1 VEAGTASTLLH
12 QIGVRMNVSTKQSSV
27 VMVVFLL
34 LAGCGNGTVGTGS
47 SGTNTPAAVTIANLQ
62 QFSNTNGSA
71 STYTNAGVIDES
83 GVFFQP
89 LGTNGRTCATCHQAS
104 QDMALSADNMQA
116 LFTST
121 SGSDPLFNAV
131 DGANCPTVLTGDTA
145 GHSLILSKALI
156 RVAVTLPTTA
166 QFTITTLHDP
176 YGCAT
181 TLSSTGAQIVSVYRR
196 PLPTASLPYLSA
208 VMWDTRETLQPLTSA
223 TTFSANLDTDLTQ
236 QALDAVSTH
245 EQGLAVPTAAQTA
258 AIVAFEEGLYTAQ
271 AVDSVAGSLT
281 ANGGKGGAANLVA
294 QNYYPGI
301 NDAFGGDPTGAA
313 FNPVVF
319 TLYQSWRNSTNPA
332 QASIARGEDIFNTA
346 PLTITNVRGI
356 NDNTAL
362 GSPAALRGSC
372 STCHDAPNVG
382 SHSLPLTM
390 DTGTSRLA
398 ADETNQQIIN
408 GVNQLAAADVP
419 IYQISG
425 CTDALGHPV
434 TYTTTDPGKGLF
446 TGLCADVNRVKT
458 PSLRG
463 LAARSPY
470 FHNGSAAT
478 IQELVNFYDARFQM
492 GLNPQQ
498 KTDLENF
505 LNTL

>member
-1 VEAGTASTLLH
+1 MLH
-12 QIGVRMNVSTKQSSV
+12 RIGVRMLVSTKQSSV
-27 VMVVFLL
+27 VAKPFFTGMLAVLL
-34 LAGCGNGTVGTGS
+34 LAGCSGGTTGTGT
-47 SGTNTPAAVTIANLQ
+47 TNTNTTPAVTIANLQ
-62 QFSNTNGSA
+62 AFSNTNGSA

-104 QDMALSADNMQA
+104 QGMALSADSMQA

-121 SGSDPLFNAV
+121 SGTDPLFNAV
-131 DGANCPTVLTGDTA
+131 DGANCPTVVTGDSA

-156 RVAVTLPTTA
+156 RVAMTLPKTA
-166 QFTITTLHDP
+166 QFTITAIHDP
-176 YGCAT
+176 YGCAI
-181 TLSSTGAQIVSVYRR
+181 TLDGTGAQIVSVYRR

-223 TTFSANLDTDLTQ
+223 ATFSANLDTDLTQ
-236 QALDAVSTH
+236 QATDAVATH
-245 EQGLAVPTAAQTA
+245 EQGAAVPTAGQLS
-258 AIVAFEEGLYTAQ
+258 AIIALEEGLYTAQ
-271 AVDSVAGSLT
+271 ATDSVAGSLT
-281 ANGGKGGAANLVA
+281 AAGAKGGAANLAA

-301 NDAFGGDPTGAA
+301 NDAFGGDPTGAT
-313 FNPVVF
+313 FTPVVF
-319 TLYQSWRNSTNPA
+319 TLYQSWRNSTNAA
-332 QASIARGEDIFNTA
+332 QASIARGEDIFNNA
-346 PLTITNVRGI
+346 PLNITNVRGI

-362 GSPAALRGSC
+362 GSPNALRGTC
-372 STCHDAPNVG
+372 TTCHDAPNVG
-382 SHSLPLTM
+382 SHSLPLPM

-398 ADETNQQIIN
+398 ADETNAQIIG

-419 IYQISG
+419 IYQITG
-425 CTDALGHPV
+425 CTDTQGRPV
-434 TYTTTDPGKGLF
+434 TYTTTDPGKGLL

-458 PSLRG
+458 PILRG

-470 FHNGSAAT
+470 FHNGSADT
-478 IQELVNFYDARFQM
+478 IQELVNFYNVRFQM

-498 KTDLENF
+498 MTDLENF